1 MLLHLDAQHGLPL
14 YEQIARQ
21 MKFAIAAGHLTA
33 QQQVPSVRDLAA
45 RLAVNPNTVARAYRD
60 LQAEGILTPI
70 RGTGLAVKPEAPR
83 LCRAARQQLV
93 RERLRLVLEE
103 AIRSG
108 LSVEDLRALV
118 ERELKHSRSLGRTGS

>member
-1 MLLHLDAQHGLPL
+1 MLLHIDAQNGLPI

-21 MKFAIAAGHLTA
+21 MKFAIAAGRLTA
-33 QQQVPSVRDLAA
+33 QQQIPSVRDLAV

-60 LQAEGILTPI
+60 LQAEGILAPI
-70 RGTGLAVKPEAPR
+70 RGTGLAVTPEAPR
-83 LCRAARQQLV
+83 LCRAARLQLV

-118 ERELKHSRSLGRTGS
+118 ERELKHYRSLGRTDS